1 MSESGSSGGCCHP
14 VWPVTGRGMNGPN
27 LYMGPALYPLEADG
41 IRKYFGNINLLRDI
55 YLKIEPCAVTA
66 LMGRNGV
73 GKSTLMKIVYGT
85 EKAEG
90 VSVRYGGKYVSHPY
104 QKRGFMPYLPQHP
117 FLPDDLK
124 IIRLLSLYEVRR
136 EILEPFFPDLEELLH
151 KKVGYLSTGQ
161 RRMLETTLLL
171 ASPVKF
177 VLLDEPFSGL
187 APLHIEHMKELIV
200 EESARKGI
208 LISDHTYQYV
218 LEISDYGYL
227 LRSDGV
233 LLPVTD
239 IPGDLRKWGYLP

>member
-1 MSESGSSGGCCHP
+1 
-14 VWPVTGRGMNGPN
+14 
-27 LYMGPALYPLEADG
+27 
-41 IRKYFGNINLLRDI
+41 
-55 YLKIEPCAVTA
+55 
-66 LMGRNGV
+66 
-73 GKSTLMKIVYGT
+73 
-85 EKAEG
+85 
-90 VSVRYGGKYVSHPY
+90 
-104 QKRGFMPYLPQHP
+104 
-117 FLPDDLK
+117 
-124 IIRLLSLYEVRR
+124 
-136 EILEPFFPDLEELLH
+136 
-151 KKVGYLSTGQ
+151 
-161 RRMLETTLLL
+161 MLETTLLL